1 MNQNTLSEGPADG
14 DESSRNSDQQ
24 TMLNKNRKKSFH
36 FFLHGL
42 VSVRKIAK
50 VVAGIDVISE
60 LT

>member
-36 FFLHGL
+36 FFLGL